1 MTSKYA
7 FVIIVHRETDNKCLI
22 CVKGLTERRKMNR
35 KPYSSAIKKTP
46 FKYPIAKKIAKLML
60 DGLDYDELYKKCFDE
75 NYVEIE
81 SLERRREVTNVIY
94 NRLCALDEFL
104 LKEFYNGDVETSKF
118 ILVYAIAKTD
128 TLFFDFLFEKYR
140 DALMS
145 QERRY
150 LSIDDFDS
158 FFESKKQVDLIVAK
172 WGEFTL
178 KCLTKGY
185 RNILVESGLGH
196 RERKTIVVDRMMI
209 HPAVEEHI
217 ELIGDKDYLK
227 ATLGGD

>member
-1 MTSKYA
+1 
-7 FVIIVHRETDNKCLI
+7 
-22 CVKGLTERRKMNR
+22 MNR

-60 DGLDYDELYKKCFDE
+60 DGLDRDEIYHRCFDE
-75 NYVEIE
+75 NFIEVE
-81 SLERRREVTNVIY
+81 SLERRREITNVLY

-104 LKEFYNGDVETSKF
+104 LNQFYNADVATSKF

-128 TLFFDFLFEKYR
+128 SLFFDFLFEKYR

-145 QERRY
+145 ENRKY
-150 LSIDDFDS
+150 LSMGDFDE
-158 FFESKKQVDLIVAK
+158 FFASKKQTDLIVAK
-172 WGEFTL
+172 WGKFTL
-178 KCLTKGY
+178 DCLTKGY
-185 RNILVESGLGH
+185 RNILVDSGFGR
-196 RERKTIVVDRMMI
+196 REKKNIIVNRVMI

-227 ATLGGD
+227 AMLGGD

>member
-1 MTSKYA
+1 
-7 FVIIVHRETDNKCLI
+7 
-22 CVKGLTERRKMNR
+22 MNR

-60 DGLDYDELYKKCFDE
+60 DGLDRDEIYYRCFDE
-75 NYVEIE
+75 NFIEVE
-81 SLERRREVTNVIY
+81 SLERRREITNVLY

-104 LKEFYNGDVETSKF
+104 LNQFYNADVATSKF

-128 TLFFDFLFEKYR
+128 SLFFDFLFEKYR

-145 QERRY
+145 ENRKY
-150 LSIDDFDS
+150 LSMDDFDE
-158 FFESKKQVDLIVAK
+158 FFASKKQTDLIVAK
-172 WGEFTL
+172 WGKFTL
-178 KCLTKGY
+178 DCLTKGY
-185 RNILVESGLGH
+185 RNILVDSGFGR
-196 RERKTIVVDRMMI
+196 REKKNIIVNRVMI

-227 ATLGGD
+227 AMLGGD